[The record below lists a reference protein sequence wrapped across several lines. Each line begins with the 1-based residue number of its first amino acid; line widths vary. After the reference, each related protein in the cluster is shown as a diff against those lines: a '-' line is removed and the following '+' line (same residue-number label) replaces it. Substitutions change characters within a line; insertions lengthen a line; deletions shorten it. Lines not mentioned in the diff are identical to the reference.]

1 MHLLL
6 SDLSLPQQCQQALES
21 TLGALVF
28 PANVSNSV
36 LSTQQPYHE
45 APLSS
50 IRIHG
55 GFGKI
60 QGCTNIM
67 FYACM
72 LLLLYSVLRLIVVE

>member
-1 MHLLL
+1 MV
-6 SDLSLPQQCQQALES
+6 ALERS
-21 TLGALVF
+21 GD
-28 PANVSNSV
+28 P
-36 LSTQQPYHE
+36 
-45 APLSS
+45 
-50 IRIHG
+50 IHG